1 MNSER
6 GKSTFFNLILVLL
19 VIYGAF
25 ALVKHLG
32 AGFQQRSIA
41 AEVKDRLSLERG
53 PGFTADKGVRAI
65 REILEKEGVI
75 LDETQEG
82 EGLVDVQINQE
93 RQMIEYLIRYELEVN
108 FLFFTQRRVFEIE
121 DEIQSYS

>member
-6 GKSTFFNLILVLL
+6 GKSTLFNLILVLL

-32 AGFQQRSIA
+32 ANFQQRSIA
-41 AEVKDRLSLERG
+41 AQVKDRLSIERG
-53 PGFTADKGVRAI
+53 PDFTAEKGARAI

-75 LDETQEG
+75 LDETQDG
-82 EGLVDVQINQE
+82 EGLVDVQIDQE

-108 FLFFTQRRVFEIE
+108 FFFFTQRRVFEIE